1 MKKISFFVIAIFV
14 CLTLNSQ
21 NVLAK
26 KKKKSKG
33 KANLKD
39 DTKMFDSKTLK
50 CLVCKNVIDELEAAI
65 YKIDPKKV
73 IDTGTYRVNE
83 KGENKKKI
91 VSTTTK
97 IFDK

>member
-1 MKKISFFVIAIFV
+1 MKKISFFVIAIFI

-26 KKKKSKG
+26 KKKKSKA
-33 KANLKD
+33 KSNSSLKD

-91 VSTTTK
+91 VSTTRH
-97 IFDK
+97 F

>member
-14 CLTLNSQ
+14 CLTLNPQ

-33 KANLKD
+33 KSNSSLKD

-91 VSTTTK
+91 VSTST
-97 IFDK
+97 FF